1 MCPRHNNDT
10 IYAQLSIKTKAST
23 PSLLTCN
30 EWVKALIGCK
40 GNKNN
45 AENVLFIEPLQF
57 IFHSSYAQT
66 VLQKGLVYSADSMLF
81 RRTRQSSNIEFS
93 SSTVLA
99 LSIAMRVCLKSGI
112 PLNIGLDAR

>member
-1 MCPRHNNDT
+1 MTPYMLNFLFKQKLQRH
-10 IYAQLSIKTKAST
+10 LC
-23 PSLLTCN
+23 SLATSGL
-30 EWVKALIGCK
+30 KPLIGCK

-57 IFHSSYAQT
+57 IFQSPYAQ
-66 VLQKGLVYSADSMLF
+66 VVGQGRFVYSADSMLF

-93 SSTVLA
+93 SFTVLA
-99 LSIAMRVCLKSGI
+99 LSIAMRVCLKSGM

>member
-10 IYAQLSIKTKAST
+10 IYAQLSIKIKAST

-30 EWVKALIGCK
+30 EWVEAFIRCK

-45 AENVLFIEPLQF
+45 AENVLFLEPLQF
-57 IFHSSYAQT
+57 IFQSSYAQ
-66 VLQKGLVYSADSMLF
+66 VIGQGASDYSVGAMLF
-81 RRTRQSSNIEFS
+81 RRTRQSSNIELS
-93 SSTVLA
+93 SFTVLA
-99 LSIAMRVCLKSGI
+99 LSIAMRVCLKSGM

>member
-1 MCPRHNNDT
+1 M
-10 IYAQLSIKTKAST
+10 QKT
-23 PSLLTCN
+23 CF
-30 EWVKALIGCK
+30 
-40 GNKNN
+40 
-45 AENVLFIEPLQF
+45 FIEPLQF

-66 VLQKGLVYSADSMLF
+66 ALQKGLVYSADSMLF

>member
-30 EWVKALIGCK
+30 EWVEAFIGCK

-45 AENVLFIEPLQF
+45 AENVLFFEPLQF
-57 IFHSSYAQT
+57 IFQSPYAHVVGQ
-66 VLQKGLVYSADSMLF
+66 GAFAYSVGEMLF
-81 RRTRQSSNIEFS
+81 RRTRQSSNIELS
-93 SSTVLA
+93 SFTVLA
-99 LSIAMRVCLKSGI
+99 LSIAMRVCLKSGM

>member
-1 MCPRHNNDT
+1 MLNFLLKQRLQRHLCSLAT
-10 IYAQLSIKTKAST
+10 SGLKPLSGAKVIKIMQK
-23 PSLLTCN
+23 TCF
-30 EWVKALIGCK
+30 
-40 GNKNN
+40 
-45 AENVLFIEPLQF
+45 FIESLQF
-57 IFHSSYAQT
+57 IFHSSYAQ
-66 VLQKGLVYSADSMLF
+66 VIGQEASDYSVGAMLF